1 MGPLIAILA
10 LAGVVALATHP
21 GASARG
27 RARTQD
33 TAPVAAASAIAADPV
48 LAAAARDFESRQA
61 ELGLVGSAPLFGA
74 EGLPKPT
81 K

>member
-10 LAGVVALATHP
+10 LAGVAALATHP
-21 GASARG
+21 GASARSH
-27 RARTQD
+27 ARTQD
-33 TAPVAAASAIAADPV
+33 AAPAAAAATVVPDPV

-81 K
+81 R